1 MVEATLNPGGGG
13 IMDMALAARGDFLV
27 VSVELSTRG
36 TDTGADALVGGD
48 LAADVT
54 VLDTGFKGTVF
65 FTGRG
70 FLATGFF
77 LAGMAFLEAAGFFTA
92 TGFLIET
99 AFLAGTAFL
108 LISFFAT
115 AFLLATFLLAT
126 FLLGAFLLT
135 AFVVTA
141 ALFKGVGFLTAAA
154 FFAATTFFAG
164 DFTALVLGLPAA
176 TALVLLLALLLL
188 ECLVDFNANLLTGWR
203 RVH

>member
-115 AFLLATFLLAT
+115 AFLLATFLL
-126 FLLGAFLLT
+126 GAFLLT